1 MMKKRRM
8 LALLLVFSIVLVT
21 VLLTGCKPGDE
32 GEGEETDVPEE
43 DLSPAFGG
51 QALRF
56 SGSFTVLT
64 EQDRSEGQAFN
75 IVDLVEKDNLGDS
88 SIVDAVATRNDLI
101 KKNFGVTIKRE
112 ASNQAYN
119 DALQAVNTG
128 NDSYDAFMLG
138 ITNGLQISCGG
149 AMLDLSQADYIDL
162 NQEWWD
168 QGVVENLLLAGSAYI
183 AVGDLLT
190 VDKDGTWCVL
200 FNKDNLSEMNKGLTD
215 EKLYQLVKDGIGKQ
229 GGWTLEYL
237 MTQAQN
243 HSKEEFN
250 SDNLIWET
258 DYQGSGKYGIFTQGE
273 ATTVLLQ
280 AAGYTPTI
288 ADQGNLS
295 GVKSNIMSTS
305 FADAVNKVWQNFG
318 QVSNSTWFL
327 NLDTVV
333 GKVEGD
339 GWQIIARGGFMAN
352 KATFFVTHV
361 GTINLIRD
369 MKSDFGILPIPKLY
383 ETETEYGNTIQYG
396 NGHCY
401 VVPSRNDSLNEKSA
415 YILEAMAFYSSEE
428 YFGEESLNYAYYM
441 EVLRGKASRDDA
453 SWEMLDLIF
462 ETRVYDFACALDVRN
477 INSVLRN
484 SMEKLESNWTSNRD
498 ANLSG
503 FDTSIAEE
511 LENLT
516 GKS

>member
-21 VLLTGCKPGDE
+21 VLLTGCKPGGE

-56 SGSFTVLT
+56 SGNFTVLT

-112 ASNQAYN
+112 TSNQAYN

-138 ITNGLQISCGG
+138 ITNGLQIACSG

-168 QGVVENLLLAGSAYI
+168 QGITESLLLAGSAYI

-200 FNKDNLSEMNKGLTD
+200 FNKDNLEEKNKGLTD

-237 MTQAQN
+237 MTQAEV
-243 HSKEEFN
+243 HSTSENDSSKK
-250 SDNLIWET
+250 IWKT
-258 DYQGSGKYGIFTQGE
+258 DYQGSGKYGIFTQRE
-273 ATTVLLQ
+273 VSTVLLQ
-280 AAGYTPTI
+280 SAGFTPTI
-288 ADQGNLS
+288 VDPNSLS
-295 GVKSNIMSTS
+295 GVKVNMNSTA
-305 FADAVNKVWQNFG
+305 FGDAVNKVWQNFG
-318 QVSNSTWFL
+318 QRLNAEWFL
-327 NLDTVV
+327 DLDDVV
-333 GKVEGD
+333 NQVEGD
-339 GWQIIARGGFMAN
+339 GWQTIARGGFMAN

-361 GTINLIRD
+361 GTINLIRA
-369 MKSDFGILPIPKLY
+369 MESDFGILPIPKLY
-383 ETETEYGNTIQYG
+383 DTETEYGNTIQYD

-415 YILEAMAFYSSEE
+415 YILEAMAYYSSQE
-428 YFGEESLNYAYYM
+428 YFDEESLNYAYYM

-462 ETRVYDFACALDVRN
+462 ETRVYDFACALN
-477 INSVLRN
+477 IKSINSVIRGSACGTTYN
-484 SMEKLESNWTSNRD
+484 WESQKASL
-498 ANLSG
+498 LSG
-503 FDTSIAEE
+503 FDSAIAEQ
-511 LENLT
+511 LEQLT
-516 GKS
+516 GKA